1 METIKMDSSNI
12 QKLEAQLEEIVR
24 GSNADKDYNATKA
37 LISFIP
43 AVGSGLVSFYESN
56 VSAPATK
63 RLNEFLK
70 TLVLALAE
78 IEDKFDGLAFHDP
91 ALFQTT
97 LMYTLQIASRD
108 HQEEKLEALRNIVL
122 NAALPNAPDKEIQQ
136 MFLKWI
142 DNFTTSHLA
151 LLKLLHQPDRN
162 TNIDSLLP
170 DWETKAN
177 LYQVIF
183 DDLKSKGLVTTE
195 NKAITYL
202 RQRAQQRRLK
212 SSIKSGNLKGV
223 NFLDNLPNKIEDI
236 KTLISQIKRIGGTS
250 RTTELGKAFI
260 QFLISPI
267 EPQATDRG
275 KASGH

>member
-78 IEDKFDGLAFHDP
+78 IQDKLDGLAFHDP
-91 ALFQTT
+91 AFQTT
-97 LMYTLQIASRD
+97 LMYTLQIASRN

-122 NAALPNAPDKEIQQ
+122 NAALPNAPEEEIQQ
-136 MFLKWI
+136 MFLNWI
-142 DNFTTSHLA
+142 ENFTTLHLN
-151 LLKLLHQPDRN
+151 LLKLLHQPDRK
-162 TNIDSLLP
+162 TNIDFILP
-170 DWETKAN
+170 DWENKAN

-195 NKAITYL
+195 NQALKFL
-202 RQRAQQRRLK
+202 RQRAQQRRLE
-212 SSIKSGNLKGV
+212 SSIKSGKVKSV
-223 NFLDNLPNKIEDI
+223 NFLDDLPNKSEDI
-236 KTLISQIKRIGGTS
+236 KTLILQIKRVGGSS
-250 RTTELGKAFI
+250 RTTKLGKAFI

-275 KASGH
+275 TASGH

>member
-91 ALFQTT
+91 AFKTT
-97 LMYTLQIASRD
+97 LMYTLQVASRD

-122 NAALPNAPDKEIQQ
+122 NAALPNAPDEEIQQ

-142 DNFTTSHLA
+142 DNFPTSHLA

-195 NKAITYL
+195 NKALTSL

-267 EPQATDRG
+267 EP
-275 KASGH
+275 

>member
-1 METIKMDSSNI
+1 MDSSNI

-24 GSNADKDYNATKA
+24 GSNPDKDYNATKA

-78 IEDKFDGLAFHDP
+78 IEEKFDGLAFHDP
-91 ALFQTT
+91 AFQTT
-97 LMYTLQIASRD
+97 LMYTLQIASRN
-108 HQEEKLEALRNIVL
+108 HQEEKEKLEALRNIVL
-122 NAALPNAPDKEIQQ
+122 NAALPNAPDEEIQQ

-142 DNFTTSHLA
+142 DNFTTLHLA

-195 NKAITYL
+195 NKALTSL
-202 RQRAQQRRLK
+202 RQRAQQRRLE

-250 RTTELGKAFI
+250 RTTKLGKAFI